1 MKRGWLGLTFPFAL
15 VIVLGL
21 ICLLL
26 AFSVWSP
33 EGWSTMQGNLVALG
47 VVLLLFGSAAIAFL
61 RLRAS

>member
-15 VIVLGL
+15 VIVIGL

-26 AFSVWSP
+26 AVSVTSS
-33 EGWSTMQGNLVALG
+33 EGWTTMQSGLVALG
-47 VVLLLFGSAAIAFL
+47 VVLLLSGSAAIAFL

>member
-26 AFSVWSP
+26 AISVTSS
-33 EGWSTMQGNLVALG
+33 EGWTTMQSGLVALG

>member
-26 AFSVWSP
+26 AISVTSS
-33 EGWSTMQGNLVALG
+33 EGWTTMQNSLVALG
-47 VVLLLFGSAAIAFL
+47 VVLILFGSAAIAFL

>member
-1 MKRGWLGLTFPFAL
+1 MRQNWLGLTFPFAL
-15 VIVLGL
+15 TIVLGL

-26 AFSVWSP
+26 AFIVWSP
-33 EGWSTMQGNLVALG
+33 EGWSTGQSSLVALG

>member
-26 AFSVWSP
+26 AFIVWSP
-33 EGWSTMQGNLVALG
+33 EGWMTMQSNLVALG
-47 VVLLLFGSAAIAFL
+47 VVLILFGSVAIAFL

>member
-26 AFSVWSP
+26 AFIVWSP
-33 EGWSTMQGNLVALG
+33 EGWMTMQSSLVALG
-47 VVLLLFGSAAIAFL
+47 VVLILFGSVAIAFL